1 MLVSKALWIN
11 FYYLNVLQ
19 AINKNRCDS
28 QQRNIQ
34 IFFIASV
41 WDIFL
46 GKFGIWYL
54 IFAWFSMNL
63 VSSCKVESSY
73 CEALLKTMRSE
84 LTMFTSEMES
94 ILAMLMLIPTTTG
107 GPEEKGKLGVTKALL
122 FFLFFLNTHILKRCS
137 NIKLLDKFSSIH
149 PATSDFVYWLMQKS
163 TLCYVFAYENSH
175 FFFLP
180 KMHCTLV
187 QQLKYPHPQKDKK
200 NHTEHKYK
208 G

>member
-1 MLVSKALWIN
+1 
-11 FYYLNVLQ
+11 
-19 AINKNRCDS
+19 
-28 QQRNIQ
+28 
-34 IFFIASV
+34 
-41 WDIFL
+41 
-46 GKFGIWYL
+46 
-54 IFAWFSMNL
+54 
-63 VSSCKVESSY
+63 
-73 CEALLKTMRSE
+73 
-84 LTMFTSEMES
+84 MFTSEMES

-163 TLCYVFAYENSH
+163 TMCYVFAYENSL
-175 FFFLP
+175 FFVLP